1 MSRLDGDVAVSGPVA
16 RERVTII
23 LRATS
28 AMRKDN
34 HGILS
39 GTVRIKNAD
48 VQVFVAL
55 RIVQDEVGDFGGR
68 VRSGRQLVSAG
79 VFRS

>member
-1 MSRLDGDVAVSGPVA
+1 
-16 RERVTII
+16 
-23 LRATS
+23 
-28 AMRKDN
+28 MRKDN

-55 RIVQDEVGDFGGR
+55 RIVQDEVGDFGDH

-79 VFRS
+79 VLRS